1 MKLLQTLCF
10 LFQQASF
17 ARDYDITTFGA
28 KSDGTT
34 LSTKMIQDAI
44 DRAAEDEWKR
54 PGIGACL
61 WQKFRGEGC
70 GFAEAVKL

>member
-10 LFQQASF
+10 LFLFQPASF

-34 LSTKMIQDAI
+34 LSTTMIQSAT
-44 DRAAEDEWKR
+44 DRAVEGEWKR

-61 WQKFRGEGC
+61 W
-70 GFAEAVKL
+70 